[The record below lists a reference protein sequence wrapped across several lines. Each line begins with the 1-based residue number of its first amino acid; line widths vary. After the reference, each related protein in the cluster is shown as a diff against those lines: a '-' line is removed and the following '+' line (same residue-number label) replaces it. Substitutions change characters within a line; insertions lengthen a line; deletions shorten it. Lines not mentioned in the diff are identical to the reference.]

1 MKLIVFGAGEM
12 GRYAGQLL
20 KHDGHEVLCFIDN
33 DPGKWNTTI
42 DGIPIIN
49 FEQYKKI
56 TEPHTLILALNEHN
70 RKQVVKQLECCENK
84 SYKTFDEKQFWGRER
99 LFSYSY
105 LKDMEDVILYDVLYN
120 EKEIFYIDIGS
131 NDPVEGSVTK
141 LLYDVKNAHGINVE
155 PQKRLI
161 ELTNR
166 ERPRDIN
173 LQFGVGDKK
182 ERKKLFLQD
191 AQSTLVSDNVTR
203 EGCLTEI
210 IDIITLEQ
218 ICNDYLPANQKISFL
233 KIDVEGYEKEVLLGG
248 DFKKYR
254 PEIILIESTKP
265 DTLNYNFENWESILF
280 QNHYHFVYEHGV
292 NRYYVADEKRELDG
306 RFLDI
311 EVLKHIY
318 QIYHVSFEVIK

>member
-1 MKLIVFGAGEM
+1 MMKLIVFGAGEM

-131 NDPVEGSVTK
+131 NDQIGR
-141 LLYDVKNAHGINVE
+141 AHV
-155 PQKRLI
+155 
-161 ELTNR
+161 
-166 ERPRDIN
+166 
-173 LQFGVGDKK
+173 
-182 ERKKLFLQD
+182 
-191 AQSTLVSDNVTR
+191 
-203 EGCLTEI
+203 
-210 IDIITLEQ
+210 
-218 ICNDYLPANQKISFL
+218 
-233 KIDVEGYEKEVLLGG
+233 
-248 DFKKYR
+248 
-254 PEIILIESTKP
+254 
-265 DTLNYNFENWESILF
+265 
-280 QNHYHFVYEHGV
+280 
-292 NRYYVADEKRELDG
+292 
-306 RFLDI
+306 
-311 EVLKHIY
+311 
-318 QIYHVSFEVIK
+318 